1 MLHEDRRRAMSFGA
15 DPGLYDR
22 TRPSYP
28 DALVDRLLAD
38 GAGDV
43 LDVGCGTGIVSR
55 LFLARGCRVLGIE
68 PDDRMAAY
76 ARQSGLAVEAG
87 RLEAWDPAGR
97 SFDLLVA
104 GQAWHWVDPEAGAV
118 KATEVLG
125 PGGRIGLFWNWA
137 MHPPEVGEAF
147 AAIYSRLAPGLDGHS
162 IVLGM
167 GADDRF
173 GLAAAGLA
181 KAGFERIEQAEFRW
195 PATYTAAH
203 WHDHLLTHSDHQT
216 MDPTDRERLLAAL
229 DQLIENQLGGSFTT
243 TYRTVLVTGVSP
255 RS

>member
-1 MLHEDRRRAMSFGA
+1 MSFGA
-15 DPGLYDR
+15 DPDLYDR

-28 DALVDRLLAD
+28 DALINRLLAG
-38 GAGDV
+38 GARDV

-55 LFLARGCRVLGIE
+55 LFLSRGCRVLGIE

-76 ARQSGLAVEAG
+76 ARRSGLAVEAG
-87 RLEAWDPAGR
+87 RLEEWDAAGR

-118 KATEVLG
+118 RALEVLR
-125 PGGRIGLFWNWA
+125 PGGQIGLFWNWA

-147 AAIYSRLAPGLDGHS
+147 AAVYGRLAPGLDDHS
-162 IVLGM
+162 IVLGK
-167 GADDRF
+167 GDDGRF
-173 GLAAAGLA
+173 GLAAGGLA
-181 KAGFERIEQAEFRW
+181 KAGFEQIEQAEIRW

-216 MDPTDRERLLAAL
+216 MDPANREPLLAAV
-229 DQLIENQLGGSFTT
+229 DRLIEDQLGGSFTT
-243 TYRTVLVTGVSP
+243 TYRTVLVTGVTP
-255 RS
+255 RT